1 LDIKL
6 HHWYMSGSY
15 KASTHRD
22 IHYKCFDLS
31 NLYMGMC
38 MIYTNCFINRFLMGK
53 LMSSCLCT
61 QINLMYILYNNE
73 HSSRI
78 NCREVSKIGINLQ
91 LYSQTYLTD
100 MSCNRN
106 HYTHNQQYNC
116 CNNTYWNMLNKVHNI
131 YYKSQSHQNS
141 I

>member
-1 LDIKL
+1 
-6 HHWYMSGSY
+6 MSGSY

-22 IHYKCFDLS
+22 IHYKCSGLN

-53 LMSSCLCT
+53 LMSSYLCT
-61 QINLMYILYNNE
+61 QINLMCILYNNE

-91 LYSQTYLTD
+91 SYSQKFPMD
-100 MSCNRN
+100 MSCNKI
-106 HYTHNQQYNC
+106 HYKHNQQYNC